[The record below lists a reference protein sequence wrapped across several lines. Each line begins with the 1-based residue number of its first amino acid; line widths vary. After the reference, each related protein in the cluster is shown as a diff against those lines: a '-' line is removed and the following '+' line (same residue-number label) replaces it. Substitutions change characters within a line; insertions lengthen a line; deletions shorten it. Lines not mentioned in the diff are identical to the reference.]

1 MLLKITFLCRF
12 NWTDGKLNSSN
23 LIELSGQITEKFD
36 EEFRILY
43 AQSLPMNTRGPLSV
57 RNGSIYEPLLL
68 KHSVASSPYLAREK
82 PAEPAC
88 LTSTP
93 SRKPHPVAIHPPREP
108 LTPDRRENKTV
119 SVLKWTEQPDVEEE
133 ILAGSTARRFP
144 AENEP
149 PGTVSCHSATQTSQ
163 SVTDSQT
170 QTDLQL
176 TQSPDLITPNI
187 TGPNMATSPSLVCP
201 NQAWPTHAPPDKTLK
216 DCFHKLSK
224 ERREHYS
231 IIRSKL
237 EHIVSGLSQ
246 ERVLA
251 EVSNMTE
258 THSRQRVHKDCGQE
272 PNPTL
277 LVECVGTGAWP
288 RARCVQ

>member
-1 MLLKITFLCRF
+1 M
-12 NWTDGKLNSSN
+12 
-23 LIELSGQITEKFD
+23 
-36 EEFRILY
+36 
-43 AQSLPMNTRGPLSV
+43 
-57 RNGSIYEPLLL
+57 
-68 KHSVASSPYLAREK
+68 
-82 PAEPAC
+82 
-88 LTSTP
+88 
-93 SRKPHPVAIHPPREP
+93 
-108 LTPDRRENKTV
+108 
-119 SVLKWTEQPDVEEE
+119 KWTEQPDVQEE
-133 ILAGSTARRFP
+133 ILAGSTTHRFP
-144 AENEP
+144 AEKEP

-163 SVTDSQT
+163 SVADSQT

-201 NQAWPTHAPPDKTLK
+201 NQVWPTHAPPDKTLK

-224 ERREHYS
+224 ERQEHYS

-237 EHIVSGLSQ
+237 EHIVTGLSQ
-246 ERVLA
+246 KRVLA

-277 LVECVGTGAWP
+277 LVECVGMGAWP